1 MIEEGKRVCQTC
13 GTSLPVSSA
22 SCPVC
27 ALRNALDSGEGES
40 TTALLLFVS
49 KYRFEHY
56 EIVIREDQ
64 KPLELGRGAMGVTY
78 KATDTNLH
86 CPVALKVINSQYLD
100 DESVRQ
106 RFVAEARAAAGLRHP
121 NVASVFHLGRVNGE
135 YFYAMEFVDGGSLD
149 RVLQLRG
156 SLELDLALE
165 IVNQVAG
172 ALSAG
177 YRRGLVHRDIKPANL
192 MVAFDEAGEVTVKV
206 IDYGLARLT
215 QVASGGTPEAE
226 RFVGTP
232 RFASPEQCAG
242 KDTDIRSDLYSL
254 GVTLWVMLSGKPP
267 FEGRISELIDKHQ
280 VESPPFEQ
288 LQDVPEPVVS
298 LLQSLL
304 AKDPRQRPQTPLEL
318 RARVREVQKALATES
333 EPIYRGQEVRREA
346 ALSGEPPYRGLQ
358 VFDRENEVIFFGR
371 TKERDE
377 ILGTLQARSI
387 EENKPFVLIFGA
399 SGSGKSSLLRAG
411 IMPWLCRPGVIEG
424 VDLWRSALFRPSDHP
439 GDLLEGLAETL
450 LSPGALP
457 DIGADGTDA
466 PKLAVLL
473 RKNPEG
479 LGLLVKEALSHVAGN
494 EKREREM
501 LQQPVARLAVG
512 LDQLEEIFT
521 LSDRFS
527 PESRVSFFKAIRAM
541 VESGYGWVASTLRSD
556 FFSRC
561 EEIKDLVELKQG
573 NGQYHLL
580 PPSSAQL
587 SQIIRYPAEAAGV
600 VFEEDSEKGRLDER
614 IRDDALKEPGG
625 LPLLEYALDEL
636 FRMGSADGVLSHA
649 EYEAL
654 GGVEG
659 ALRKRAE
666 DAFAGLGPSEREALG
681 PVLHQL
687 VRLGS
692 SDEETLARRVAR
704 YDTATEQPGAKGL
717 VDAFVTARLL
727 IADLDSR
734 GDRSLTV
741 AHEALFRVW
750 PEISRWENENR
761 DYLRV
766 RARLGEAMARWIE
779 CNRQGD
785 YLLAPGRPLAEAEDL
800 LKNHETNLEPE
811 EKSYILSSRARV
823 ARGMRRRRLVIAG
836 VIAVLAA
843 VAAAAI
849 WEWRVAVQSE
859 NRAVSARSSA
869 EGILNYLLNQLS
881 DKLKPIGHLDIIED
895 VQKQVEAYYKDLGF
909 GEEDLKALSNWA
921 TLLEQEGERLEMQ
934 GDILGAKAKY
944 EQRLQI
950 FLELVKREASN
961 NVWQGG
967 LAVSYYRLGDALQS
981 QGDLSG
987 AKAQYESSRE
997 ISQKLLKL
1005 DPGNRRWQRN
1015 LSYSYERLGEV
1026 LEAQGDLSGGKAQ
1039 YQSASA
1045 INEKL
1050 VKLDPGNASWQR
1062 GLMATYERLGDL
1074 LMVQGDFNG
1083 AKVQFQ
1089 SMLEQL
1095 LQLTNRDPGNTDWQR
1110 DLSISYARLGNVL
1123 IAQQKVTAA
1132 RTQYQSGL
1140 EIVQKLISQDPANSD
1155 WQGDLSVFY
1164 EKLGKVLTS
1173 LKDLSGAKAEYQRA
1187 IQIRE
1192 QVAKKDQGNTVQRRD
1207 LATDCEELGSVL
1219 EAQMDLNGA
1228 KIQYQKALEIRQ
1240 KLVKQDPG
1248 NSNWQHDWSETYKD
1262 LGALLKQQGDIEGAQ
1277 QNFQASRDILTNLIR
1292 LHGENAAW
1300 KMDLDLVKKEL
1311 GE

>member
-1 MIEEGKRVCQTC
+1 MVAEGKRVCQIC
-13 GTSLPVSSA
+13 GTSLPASSVSCA
-22 SCPVC
+22 VC
-27 ALRNALDSGEGES
+27 ALRNALDPAEGES
-40 TTALLLFVS
+40 TTVLRLFAS
-49 KYRFEHY
+49 QYRFEHY
-56 EIVIREDQ
+56 EIVIQEDQ

-86 CPVALKVINSQYLD
+86 CPVALKVINSRYLD
-100 DESVRQ
+100 DESVRE

-121 NVASVFHLGRVNGE
+121 NVASVFHLGRVNGD
-135 YFYAMEFVDGGSLD
+135 YFYAMEFVDGESLD
-149 RVLQLRG
+149 RVLRLRG

-165 IVNQVAG
+165 IFNQVAG

-206 IDYGLARLT
+206 IDYGLARIT
-215 QVASGGTPEAE
+215 QAAGGGKPEAG

-232 RFASPEQCAG
+232 QFASPEQCAG

-254 GVTLWVMLSGKPP
+254 GVTLWVMLSNKPP
-267 FEGRISELIDKHQ
+267 FEGRISELIEKHQ
-280 VESPPFEQ
+280 VERPPFEH
-288 LQDVPEPVVS
+288 LENIPEPVVS

-318 RARVREVQKALATES
+318 RARVREVQRTLATETGT
-333 EPIYRGQEVRREA
+333 IHRGQEVRRETA
-346 ALSGEPPYRGLQ
+346 WSGESPYRGLQ

-377 ILGTLQARSI
+377 ILGTLQARSV

-424 VDLWRSALFRPSDHP
+424 IDLWRSALFRPLDHP
-439 GDLLEGLAETL
+439 GDLLEGLAEAL
-450 LSPGALP
+450 LRPGALP
-457 DIGADGTDA
+457 DIGADGTDSL
-466 PKLAVLL
+466 KLSALL

-479 LGLLVKEALSHVAGN
+479 LGLLVKEALLRVAGE
-494 EKREREM
+494 EKRGREL

-527 PESRVSFFKAIRAM
+527 PDSRVSFFKAIRAM
-541 VESGYGWVASTLRSD
+541 VESGYGWVAATLRSD

-561 EEIKDLVELKQG
+561 EEIEDLVELKQG

-580 PPSSAQL
+580 PPNSAQL
-587 SQIIRYPAEAAGV
+587 SQIIRYPAAGTGV
-600 VFEEDSEKGRLDER
+600 VFEEDPEKGRLDER

-636 FRMGSADGVLSHA
+636 FRMGSADGLLSHA

-666 DAFAGLGPSEREALG
+666 AAFAGLEPSRREALG
-681 PVLHQL
+681 PLLHQL

-692 SDEETLARRVAR
+692 NDEETLARRVAR
-704 YDTATEQPGAKGL
+704 YDTATAQPGAKDL
-717 VDAFVTARLL
+717 VDAFITARLL
-727 IADLDSR
+727 IADLDSC

-761 DYLRV
+761 DFLRV
-766 RARLGEAMARWIE
+766 RAGLGQAMARWIE
-779 CNRQGD
+779 CNRGSD
-785 YLLAPGRPLAEAEDL
+785 YLLAPGRPLAEAEYL
-800 LKNHETNLEPE
+800 LKNHEANLEQE
-811 EKSYILSSRARV
+811 ERSYILASRATV
-823 ARGMRRRRLVIAG
+823 ARGMRRRRLFIAG

-843 VAAAAI
+843 VAGAAM
-849 WEWRVAVQSE
+849 WEWRAAVQSE

-881 DKLKPIGHLDIIED
+881 EKLKPIGHLDIVED
-895 VQKQVEAYYKDLGF
+895 VQNQVETYYKNLGF

-950 FLELVKREASN
+950 FLELVKRDASN
-961 NVWQGG
+961 NVWQSG
-967 LAVSYYRLGDALQS
+967 LAVSYYRLGDALQT

-987 AKAQYESSRE
+987 AKAQYQSSRE
-997 ISQKLLKL
+997 ISEKLLKL
-1005 DPGNRRWQRN
+1005 DPGNSRWQRN

-1062 GLMATYERLGDL
+1062 GLIATYERLGDL

-1083 AKVQFQ
+1083 AKGQYQ
-1089 SMLEQL
+1089 SMLEELVQL
-1095 LQLTNRDPGNTDWQR
+1095 VDRDPANTDWQR
-1110 DLSISYARLGNVL
+1110 GLSISHARLGNVL
-1123 IAQQKVTAA
+1123 IAQGDVTAA
-1132 RTQYQSGL
+1132 KARYQSGL

-1164 EKLGKVLTS
+1164 EKLGKVLTAQQ
-1173 LKDLSGAKAEYQRA
+1173 DLSGAKADYQRA
-1187 IQIRE
+1187 LQIRE
-1192 QVAKKDQGNTVQRRD
+1192 QVAKKDQGNTVQQRD
-1207 LATDCEELGSVL
+1207 LATDCEELGKVL

-1248 NSNWQHDWSETYKD
+1248 NSNWQHDWSDSYKD
-1262 LGALLKQQGDIEGAQ
+1262 LGALLKQQRDIEGAQ

-1292 LHGENAAW
+1292 LHGENPAW
-1300 KMDLDLVKKEL
+1300 EKDLDLVKKEL